1 MEREI
6 MQKKNI
12 TISIPDERQFKRH
25 KNAHKRK
32 ERAKEAIEVVLSI
45 KKLHVSVKKDVLRKL
60 LYAWTQAEP
69 QNRHATKFQSDG
81 AMSKI
86 HARGSLVHEHVRTR
100 KSVVAELMKKQSDKK
115 AIAKILNSTIACTIT
130 RDEDNALRVSDNKF
144 KHNKQHNGKTR
155 YKKAGIDVYNV
166 TTGKKAW

>member
-1 MEREI
+1 

-25 KNAHKRK
+25 KNANKRK

-45 KKLHVSVKKDVLRKL
+45 KKLHVSVKKDVLRRL

-69 QNRHATKFQSDG
+69 QNPHATKFQSAS

-86 HARGSLVHEHVRTR
+86 HARGSLVHEHVWTR
-100 KSVVAELMKKQSDKK
+100 KSVVEELSNNATDTK
-115 AIAKILNSTIACTIT
+115 AIGKILNRAIACTIT

-144 KHNKQHNGKTR
+144 KHNKRHNGWTR
-155 YKKAGIDVYNV
+155 YKKAGIDVYDV
-166 TTGKKAW
+166 VTGKKKC